1 MRYSGL
7 TGACINAMSFN
18 NFIRK
23 AIDGE
28 PFVDRFRDFAAE
40 TNWSNGEVVQRG
52 TSNNYG
58 EDGFLRPGFTY
69 SDCMEYLYAKAT
81 EHNESQQNWEE
92 FLSRDWKIKMAAA
105 LIPRGME
112 LNPKFSLALSVKWKE
127 AVSELILKKIGE
139 DIHYRDTGLIDALS
153 ATSKSTSFGTDESWD
168 RLLSSL
174 PIDASQKELFHLRY
188 IEVAKQVCSY
198 CDELID
204 FASKSSLY
212 HERVSSELFNQP
224 KPVDSVVDDFAVEA
238 QTLANSLILGA
249 AVGAGILAL
258 NLIDQAALNVLS
270 IVLGSAGGIIAF
282 GTMTSTC
289 FCSIFESKQSFSSTN
304 TSGILLQSPYQMYHD
319 IKFVTKRLG

>member
-23 AIDGE
+23 AIDGV
-28 PFVDRFRDFAAE
+28 PFVDRFRDFATE

-58 EDGFLRPGFTY
+58 EDGFLRPGFSY
-69 SDCMEYLYAKAT
+69 SDCMEYLYAKAI
-81 EHNESQQNWEE
+81 EHTESQQNWEE

-112 LNPKFSLALSVKWKE
+112 VNPKFRLALSEKWKN
-127 AVSELILKKIGE
+127 AVSALIVKKIGE
-139 DIHYRDTGLIDALS
+139 DAQYRDTGLVDALS
-153 ATSKSTSFGTDESWD
+153 TTSHTTTFGNDESWD
-168 RLLSSL
+168 ELLSTL
-174 PIDASQKELFHLRY
+174 PIDTEMKEMFHMRY
-188 IEVAKQVCSY
+188 VSVAKQLCRH
-198 CDELID
+198 CDDLID

-212 HERVSSELFNQP
+212 HERVSSELSNQP

-249 AVGAGILAL
+249 AVGSGILAL
-258 NLIDQAALNVLS
+258 NLIDQSALNVLA

-282 GTMTSTC
+282 GTMTST
-289 FCSIFESKQSFSSTN
+289 
-304 TSGILLQSPYQMYHD
+304 
-319 IKFVTKRLG
+319 

>member
-28 PFVDRFRDFAAE
+28 PFIDRFRDFAAE

-52 TSNNYG
+52 TSSNYG
-58 EDGFLRPGFTY
+58 EDGFLRPGFSY
-69 SDCMEYLYAKAT
+69 SDCLEYLYAKAI
-81 EHNESQQNWEE
+81 EHTESQQNWAE
-92 FLSRDWKIKMAAA
+92 FLSRDWKLKMAAA
-105 LIPRGME
+105 FIPRGME
-112 LNPKFSLALSVKWKE
+112 LNSKFRLALTMKWKD
-127 AVSELILKKIGE
+127 AVSVLIVKKIGE
-139 DIHYRDTGLIDALS
+139 DADYRDTGLFEKLS
-153 ATSKSTSFGTDESWD
+153 ASSTPSSLGTDESWD
-168 RLLSSL
+168 KLLSTLS
-174 PIDASQKELFHLRY
+174 IEATRKEIFHMRY
-188 IEVAKQVCSY
+188 IDVTKHLCRF

-249 AVGAGILAL
+249 AVGSGILAL
-258 NLIDQAALNVLS
+258 NLIDQSALNALS
-270 IVLGSAGGIIAF
+270 IVLGSAGGMIAF
-282 GTMTSTC
+282 GTITST
-289 FCSIFESKQSFSSTN
+289 
-304 TSGILLQSPYQMYHD
+304 
-319 IKFVTKRLG
+319 

>member
-23 AIDGE
+23 AIDRE
-28 PFVDRFRDFAAE
+28 PFVDRFREFAAE

-58 EDGFLRPGFTY
+58 EDGFLRPGFSY
-69 SDCMEYLYAKAT
+69 SDCMEYLYAKAI
-81 EHNESQQNWEE
+81 EHHESQQNWGE

-112 LNPKFSLALSVKWKE
+112 LNSKFRLALSVKWKDE
-127 AVSELILKKIGE
+127 VSTLILKKIG
-139 DIHYRDTGLIDALS
+139 DDVQFRDTGLIDALS
-153 ATSKSTSFGTDESWD
+153 ATSNSQSSFGTDESWD
-168 RLLSSL
+168 NLLSTL
-174 PIDASQKELFHLRY
+174 PIDTSLKETFHIRY
-188 IEVAKQVCSY
+188 VVVAKQLCRY

-249 AVGAGILAL
+249 AVGSGILAL

-282 GTMTSTC
+282 GTMTST
-289 FCSIFESKQSFSSTN
+289 
-304 TSGILLQSPYQMYHD
+304 
-319 IKFVTKRLG
+319 